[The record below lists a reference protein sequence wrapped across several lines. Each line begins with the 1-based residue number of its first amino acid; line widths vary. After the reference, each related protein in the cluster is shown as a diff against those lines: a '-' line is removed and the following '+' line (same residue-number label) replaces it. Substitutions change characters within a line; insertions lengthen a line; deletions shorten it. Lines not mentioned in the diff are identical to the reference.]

1 MKENN
6 ASHFKTS
13 SKAGAPSAI
22 HQSSS
27 CNELPEDHVL
37 PECPLAPHTPGW
49 PESPECPVEPESP
62 GSRVPPVSVGHQD
75 EKALKM
81 LGMANACQARN
92 TARKRLWQLGAILA
106 HWRQRLNEN

>member
-13 SKAGAPSAI
+13 SKAGAPSAV

-27 CNELPEDHVL
+27 CRELPEGHVL
-37 PECPLAPHTPGW
+37 PECPLAPGTPGW
-49 PESPECPVEPESP
+49 PESPECPVGPESP
-62 GSRVPPVSVGHQD
+62 GSPGSLVPPVSVGHQD

-81 LGMANACQARN
+81 ALKIFGGVMLPKRRAVP
-92 TARKRLWQLGAILA
+92 RKRCGSLPAI
-106 HWRQRLNEN
+106 